1 MIRATQ
7 KGGSLHNTSST
18 GLPLTGK
25 QEKQKLYS
33 KQGHQSEPPS
43 CLLTVWGV
51 RWGGV
56 SEQGLS
62 NLLTKN
68 RNDPQWPQYSL
79 YGAIPA
85 QPKRALGKGDLRNCI
100 KVDNDR
106 TSNKGRACR
115 IFQQLIF
122 ALAETSTP
130 NPEAQE
136 KNTQRNAL
144 NTKTTREDFH
154 FALTSQQGCTETSI
168 PQQLHHGRH
177 QSSPVGENALSQ
189 VIKLL
194 DPRRGEADIGLEEWL

>member
-1 MIRATQ
+1 MPP
-7 KGGSLHNTSST
+7 
-18 GLPLTGK
+18 PLTGR

-33 KQGHQSEPPS
+33 KQGHLSEPPS

-51 RWGGV
+51 RWGGA

-68 RNDPQWPQYSL
+68 RNDPRWPNYSP

-85 QPKRALGKGDLRNCI
+85 QPKRASGKEIWETVLKEVG
-100 KVDNDR
+100 NDQ

-122 ALAETSTP
+122 ALAETCMP

-136 KNTQRNAL
+136 KNTQWNAL
-144 NTKTTREDFH
+144 NTKTTWEDFH
-154 FALTSQQGCTETSI
+154 FSLTSQQCRTETSI

-177 QSSPVGENALSQ
+177 QSSPGGENALPQ

-194 DPRRGEADIGLEEWL
+194 DSRRGEADIGLEEWL